1 VGVYSQLELQSG
13 TGEGTRGRE
22 NRSSGAWF
30 AFAGVSALLGWGFH
44 EIADPVYY
52 DASSVSD
59 YLAVVALTSVFVAT
73 GIALILLWRNPPV
86 ARGSVF
92 LLFAGVGAAAEGLGN
107 LFEDAFDIEAA
118 VWAFFGGGLVMMLSL
133 LIAGIIALTDSSPRR
148 WSGLFLLFAL
158 PGGML
163 GFGMV
168 MMGVS
173 WILFGLW
180 IVFQFRALVIALVV
194 AAVPAV
200 ATAIYLYL

>member
-1 VGVYSQLELQSG
+1 MGVYSQLELQSG

-30 AFAGVSALLGWGFH
+30 SFAGVSALLGWGFH

-92 LLFAGVGAAAEGLGN
+92 LLFAGVGAAAEGLPMNQEIGGGSG
-107 LFEDAFDIEAA
+107 
-118 VWAFFGGGLVMMLSL
+118 VWAHRRSLSPESLGSSSVWVDGLA
-133 LIAGIIALTDSSPRR
+133 AGRSSWTGVKHWRLR
-148 WSGLFLLFAL
+148 WRL
-158 PGGML
+158 
-163 GFGMV
+163 
-168 MMGVS
+168 
-173 WILFGLW
+173 
-180 IVFQFRALVIALVV
+180 
-194 AAVPAV
+194 
-200 ATAIYLYL
+200 